1 VCDDSPPAFDHSPDD
16 DPSPAAAVGMAAVS
30 SVTVPPWGGG
40 GGHRPLKIVVRLT
53 NLAVLLTIDSQKKL
67 VNPIPPDV
75 RF

>member
-1 VCDDSPPAFDHSPDD
+1 MCDDSPPAFDHSPDD

-30 SVTVPPWGGG
+30 SVTVPPWGGRD
-40 GGHRPLKIVVRLT
+40 RPLKIVVRLT